1 MKSKFAPSLFGAI
14 SFVSVLTAGLSV
26 MQVQAGET
34 VFYVTEDG
42 KPVSDLAITVDGKQ
56 KLVRSNGFISFDVN
70 DGDHKVEFSQMGE
83 WAGDAEFSTSA
94 NQNAEIKVELV
105 AGEAL
110 TDINIFADNEA
121 AIGKLTGYLISEETG
136 SGIVG
141 AKVSL
146 SKGLDVVTDQQGY
159 FEFEVPRGSY
169 EVLVDHQEYGK
180 KKIRNLRVLAN
191 VATEINVNMS
201 MSGDGI
207 IEEVVA
213 VGTYVADTVT
223 AQERDSSA
231 VLDSIGSEQF
241 ARFGDS
247 NAASALKRVSGVS
260 LVNGQFAVI
269 RGLQGRYISSTLNGS
284 PMPSTDPMRRDVPLD
299 LFPSSVLGS
308 IDIQK
313 SYTPDLPGDT
323 TGGAIRMKTKGL
335 PDELTTKVSL
345 TLGMNNRT
353 TFSDVNSY
361 QGGGSD
367 YLGFD
372 DGTRDIPGVIDSATN
387 SGKDVLNYCSFDP
400 SVCTLPGDG
409 AALGKSFDNNFSVN
423 QAEARPETGFSIAHG
438 DIQEFNG
445 ETRGYY
451 GAFQYNNKWEARH
464 DGKTDDLDGSGE
476 YERTKI
482 KTDLTGYFVF
492 SQEGESDTL
501 TSKTILLRKTED
513 SIRTSSVNDEDEGQ
527 TVDKATLEWVERQ
540 FASQQFIGEHFF
552 NDNEHKLDWRVG
564 FGQTTRYEPDRRT
577 YSYINDNL
585 SASTVERRFS
595 DLTENALDFGIDYT
609 FDFMLS
615 DVVGIKF
622 KTGYLSSIK
631 DREVELARFGINATD
646 NALNLNQD
654 VESILAAENFD
665 NFSVRYQSTTSNT
678 DSYDATDTINAFYGS
693 AEINLEEFSFLF
705 GMRSEDSSQELEYP
719 EQPAANNTLDSN
731 EVLPVASINWMF
743 SDELQFRAGMSQTLS
758 RPGLTERS
766 QSVQYDPETDE
777 QIIGNPN
784 LEISK
789 ITNLDVRAEYYF
801 SDNESVTLAL
811 FNKSIS
817 DPIERSIPNGS
828 GSASDGSTFRNED
841 SANLQGL
848 EIDFRKDVI
857 DGANWMGFV
866 SGNYTLLDAEVT
878 LSEETANLEKTEK
891 RKLQGQSENLANIQ
905 FGLDHLPT
913 GQNLTILVNY
923 FDDRIH
929 KASRALAPEVEEGRM
944 SLDMVYQY
952 EIDEFTELKA
962 KATNLTDAKVVYSRD
977 GNEIESYYNGI
988 GFNMTLAKKF

>member
-14 SFVSVLTAGLSV
+14 SFVSALTAGLSV
-26 MQVQAGET
+26 MQVHAAET

-56 KLVRSNGFISFDVN
+56 KLVRSNGFISFDVEA
-70 DGDHKVEFSQMGE
+70 GDHQVEFSQMGE
-83 WAGDAEFSTSA
+83 WAGEAEFTLTA
-94 NQNAEIKVELV
+94 DQNAEVQVELV

-110 TDINIFADNEA
+110 ADVNVFADGDVA
-121 AIGKLTGYLISEETG
+121 TGTLSGYLISKETDA
-136 SGIVG
+136 GIVG

-146 SKGLDVVTDQQGY
+146 SQGLETVTNQQGY
-159 FEFEVPRGSY
+159 FEFEVPRGAY
-169 EVLVDHQEYGK
+169 EVMIEHSEYGQ

-191 VATEINVNMS
+191 VATAVNVDLS

-213 VGTYVADTVT
+213 IGTYVADSIT

-241 ARFGDS
+241 TRFGDS

-284 PMPSTDPMRRDVPLD
+284 LMPSTDPMRRDVPLD

-335 PDELTTKVSL
+335 PDELTTKMSL

-361 QGGGSD
+361 QGGETD

-372 DGTRDIPGVIDSATN
+372 DGTRDVPSKIDSFTN
-387 SGKDVLNYCSFDP
+387 GGQNAIDYCSFDP
-400 SVCTLPGDG
+400 NVCTSPSE
-409 AALGKSFDNNFSVN
+409 AAELGKPFDNNFSVN
-423 QAEARPETGFSIAHG
+423 QVTARPETGFSIAHG
-438 DIQEFNG
+438 DVYEVDG
-445 ETRGYY
+445 KTRGYY
-451 GAFQYNNKWEARH
+451 SAFQYKNKWEARH
-464 DGKTDDLDGSGE
+464 DGKIDDLEGSGD

-482 KTDLTGYFVF
+482 KTDLTGYLVF
-492 SQEGESDTL
+492 SQEGESNTL
-501 TSKTILLRKTED
+501 TSKTILLRKTD
-513 SIRTSSVNDEDEGQ
+513 NSIRTSSVYDDEEGK

-540 FASQQFIGEHFF
+540 FASQQFIGEHFIGE
-552 NDNEHKLDWRVG
+552 DHKLDWRVG
-564 FGQTTRYEPDRRT
+564 LGQTTRHEPDRRT
-577 YSYINDNL
+577 YTYTDNTL
-585 SASTVERRFS
+585 SATSVERRFS
-595 DLTENALDFGIDYT
+595 DLTENAIDFGVDYT
-609 FDFMLS
+609 FDSMLT
-615 DVVGIKF
+615 DVIGVKL
-622 KTGYLSSIK
+622 KTGYLASIK
-631 DREVELARFGINATD
+631 DREVELSRFGVNATD
-646 NALNLNQD
+646 NALNLSQD
-654 VESILAAENFD
+654 IENILAPENFD
-665 NFSVRYQSTTSNT
+665 NASVRYQVTTSPT

-693 AEINLEEFSFLF
+693 AELSFEKLSFLL
-705 GMRSEDSSQELEYP
+705 GVRSESSSQELEYSR
-719 EQPAANNTLDSN
+719 QPAANNTLDSDDI
-731 EVLPVASINWMF
+731 LPVVSLNWMF
-743 SDELQFRAGMSQTLS
+743 NDELQFRAGMSQTLS

-766 QSVQYDPETDE
+766 KSVQYDPETDE
-777 QIIGNPN
+777 QIFGNPN
-784 LEISK
+784 LQISK

-811 FNKSIS
+811 FNKSIT
-817 DPIERSIPNGS
+817 DPIERSIPSAS

-848 EIDFRKDVI
+848 EIDFRKDVL
-857 DGANWMGFV
+857 DTDNWMGFV

-878 LSEETANLEKTEK
+878 LSEETAGLEKTEK
-891 RKLQGQSENLANIQ
+891 RKLQGQSEHLANIQ

-913 GQNLTILVNY
+913 GQNLTFLVNY
-923 FDDRIH
+923 FDDRIY

-952 EIDEFTELKA
+952 EIDEFTGLKA

-988 GFNMTLAKKF
+988 GFNMTLEKKF

>member
-14 SFVSVLTAGLSV
+14 SFVSILSAGLSV

-42 KPVSDLAITVDGKQ
+42 SPVSDLAITVDGKQ
-56 KLVRSNGFISFDVN
+56 KLVRSNGFISFDVEAGN
-70 DGDHKVEFSQMGE
+70 HQVEFSQLGE
-83 WAGDAEFSTSA
+83 WAGDVEFTTA
-94 NQNAEIKVELV
+94 ADQNAEVQVELV

-110 TDINIFADNEA
+110 AEVNVFNDDEVAT
-121 AIGKLTGYLISEETG
+121 GTLSGYLISEETG
-136 SGIVG
+136 AGIVG

-146 SKGLDVVTDQQGY
+146 SKDVEVTTNQQGY
-159 FEFEVPRGSY
+159 FEFNLPRGPY
-169 EVLVDHQEYGK
+169 EVMIEHSEYGQ

-191 VATEINVNMS
+191 VATEVNVDLS
-201 MSGDGI
+201 MSGDGV

-223 AQERDSSA
+223 AQERDASA

-284 PMPSTDPMRRDVPLD
+284 LMPSTDPMRRDVPLD

-308 IDIQK
+308 INIQK

-323 TGGAIRMKTKGL
+323 TGGAIRMETKGL

-345 TLGMNNRT
+345 TLGMNSRT

-361 QGGGSD
+361 AGGGLD
-367 YLGFD
+367 YLGVD
-372 DGTRDIPGVIDSATN
+372 DGTRDIPGEIDSATN
-387 SGKDVLNYCSFDP
+387 GGKDVLNYCTFDAN
-400 SVCTLPGDG
+400 VCTLPAEG
-409 AALGKSFDNNFSVN
+409 AEIAKSFDNNFSVN
-423 QAEARPETGFSIAHG
+423 QVMARPETGFSFSHG
-438 DIQEFNG
+438 DVYEVDG
-445 ETRGYY
+445 KTRGYY
-451 GAFQYNNKWEARH
+451 GALQYKNKWEARH
-464 DGKTDDLDGSGE
+464 DGKLDDLGGYGN

-482 KTDLTGYFVF
+482 KTDLTGYLVF
-492 SQEGESDTL
+492 SQESEMDTL
-501 TSKTILLRKTED
+501 SSKTILLRKTD
-513 SIRTSSVNDEDEGQ
+513 NSIRTSSINDEDEEQ
-527 TVDKATLEWVERQ
+527 TIDKATLEWVERQ
-540 FASQQFIGEHFF
+540 FISQQFIGEHLFG
-552 NDNEHKLDWRVG
+552 DGEHKLDWRVG
-564 FGQTTRYEPDRRT
+564 FGQTTRSEPDRRT
-577 YSYINDNL
+577 YTFINDNL

-595 DLTENALDFGIDYT
+595 ELTENAIDLGLDYT
-609 FDFMLS
+609 FDYMFS
-615 DVVGIKF
+615 DSASMKLKAGL
-622 KTGYLSSIK
+622 LSSVK
-631 DREVELARFGINATD
+631 DREVELSRFGLNVTD

-654 VESILAAENFD
+654 IESVLSADNFD
-665 NFSVRYQSTTSNT
+665 NFSARYQVTTSKT
-678 DSYDATDTINAFYGS
+678 DSYDANDSIKAFYGS
-693 AEINLEEFSFLF
+693 AEFSFEELNILL
-705 GMRSEDSSQELEYP
+705 GARSEDSTQELEYP
-719 EQPAANNTLDSN
+719 EQSAANNTLDSN
-731 EVLPVASINWMF
+731 EILPVVSLNWIF
-743 SDELQFRAGMSQTLS
+743 NDELQFRAGLSQTLS

-784 LEISK
+784 LVISK

-801 SDNESVTLAL
+801 SDDESITLAL

-817 DPIERSIPNGS
+817 DPIERSIPNAS

-841 SANLQGL
+841 SAILQGL

-857 DGANWMGFV
+857 DSDNWIGFV
-866 SGNYTLLDAEVT
+866 SGNYTLLDAQVT

-891 RKLQGQSENLANIQ
+891 RKLQGQSENLVNVQ

-913 GQNLTILVNY
+913 GQNLTVLVNY

-944 SLDMVYQY
+944 SLDLVYQY
-952 EIDEFTELKA
+952 EIDELTELKA
-962 KATNLTDAKVVYSRD
+962 KASNLTDEKVVYSRD
-977 GNEIESYYNGI
+977 GEEIESYFNGVA
-988 GFNMTLAKKF
+988 FNMTLSKKF